1 MKAAKTKAN
10 QEDLLARMEDIRTNQ
25 VMADENLKE
34 IRPVVNVWIVD
45 MKDG

>member
-1 MKAAKTKAN
+1 
-10 QEDLLARMEDIRTNQ
+10 

-45 MKDG
+45 MKDGWKEIMACQEKLEACLECE